1 MTVDKNALFN
11 SARAAREKSYCP
23 YSKKSVGAALLASS
37 GRIYEGA
44 NIENSSFGATVC
56 AERSA
61 LISALMAGERK
72 FLAIAIEGG
81 EKDTPPDSLFTP
93 CGICRQTLSEF
104 CDGDFEIFIL
114 GKDGKTKS
122 FTLGE
127 LLPEAFS
134 LNAEDE
140 E

>member
-1 MTVDKNALFN
+1 MTIDKNALFN

-44 NIENSSFGATVC
+44 NVENSSFGATVC

-81 EKDTPPDSLFTP
+81 EKDAPPEDFFTP

-104 CDGDFEIFIL
+104 CGRDFKIYIL
-114 GKDGKTKS
+114 GKDGKTRS
-122 FTLGE
+122 LTLGE

-134 LNAEDE
+134 LKPESE